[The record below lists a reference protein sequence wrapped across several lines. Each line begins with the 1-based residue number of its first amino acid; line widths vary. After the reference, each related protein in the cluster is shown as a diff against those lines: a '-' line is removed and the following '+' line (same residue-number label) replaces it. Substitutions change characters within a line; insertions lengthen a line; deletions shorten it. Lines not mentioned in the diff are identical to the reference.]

1 MSRKIFALTLP
12 LVLVLSL
19 VLGACGPAVTPT
31 PTALPTSTV
40 APTSTSEPTLEPTSE
55 PLTFTDGLGRT
66 VTLTAPAQRIV
77 SLAPSNTEIVFAIG
91 GGDQLVGR
99 DDLSNYPSEAA
110 GVPSIGGT
118 YPNVNAEQVV
128 ALHPDLVLAASVT
141 AQDDITALEKLGL
154 TVYAFGLPLTVED
167 IFVSIQTVGQL
178 TGNTAQAEKVVAD
191 METRLAELKTKVA
204 QAPQPK
210 VFYEIDDTDPNK
222 PWTAGPKSF
231 THVLLTLAGGQNIGA
246 IGTGDYFQ
254 MSLEEI
260 VNQDPE
266 IIIYSHASYSGRK
279 PEEVEARAGWST
291 ITAIKNGA
299 VYSIDADLLD
309 RPGPRIVDGLEAL
322 AKLIHPDLFK

>member
-1 MSRKIFALTLP
+1 MSRKMFAMTLP
-12 LVLVLSL
+12 LVLILSL
-19 VLGACGPAVTPT
+19 LLGACGPAVTP
-31 PTALPTSTV
+31 
-40 APTSTSEPTLEPTSE
+40 EPTPA

-66 VTLTAPAQRIV
+66 VTLAAPAQRIV

-110 GVPSIGGT
+110 NVPSIGGT

-128 ALHPDLVLAASVT
+128 ALHPDLVLAAGATDKEDV
-141 AQDDITALEKLGL
+141 AALEKLGL
-154 TVYAFGLPLTVED
+154 TVYTVGLPATIEE
-167 IFVSIQTVGQL
+167 IFSSIQTVGQL
-178 TGNTAQAEKVVAD
+178 IGRTAEAEKVVAD
-191 METRLAELKTKVA
+191 METRLDELKTKVA
-204 QAPQPK
+204 QAPAPQPK

-299 VYSIDADLLD
+299 VYSIDADMLD

>member
-1 MSRKIFALTLP
+1 MSRKLLAIALP
-12 LVLVLSL
+12 IVFVFSL
-19 VLGACGPAVTPT
+19 LLGACGPAATPT
-31 PTALPTSTV
+31 P
-40 APTSTSEPTLEPTSE
+40 EPTSS

-66 VTLTAPAQRIV
+66 ITLAAPAQRLV
-77 SLAPSNTEIVFAIG
+77 SVAPSNTEIVFAIG
-91 GGDQLVGR
+91 AGGQLVGR
-99 DDLSNYPSEAA
+99 DDLSNYPSEASA
-110 GVPSIGGT
+110 VPSIGST
-118 YPNVNAEQVV
+118 YPHINAEQVV

-141 AQDDITALEKLGL
+141 DKEDVVALEKLGL
-154 TVYAFGLPLTVED
+154 TVYAFGLPLTIED
-167 IFVSIQTVGQL
+167 IFTSIQTVGQL
-178 TGNTAQAEKVVAD
+178 TGHTAEAEKVVAD
-191 METRLAELKTKVA
+191 METRLEALKAKVA

-266 IIIYSHASYSGRK
+266 VLIYSHASYSGRK
-279 PEEVEARAGWST
+279 PEEIEARAGWKN

-299 VYSIDADLLD
+299 VYSIDADMLD
-309 RPGPRIVDGLEAL
+309 RPGPRIIDGLEAL
-322 AKLIHPDLFK
+322 AKLIHPDLFE

>member
-1 MSRKIFALTLP
+1 MSRKLFVFALP
-12 LVLVLSL
+12 MVLTFSL
-19 VLGACGPAVTPT
+19 LLGACGPAVTP
-31 PTALPTSTV
+31 
-40 APTSTSEPTLEPTSE
+40 EPTPA
-55 PLTFTDGLGRT
+55 PLTFTDGLGRP
-66 VTLTAPAQRIV
+66 VTLAAPAQRIV
-77 SLAPSNTEIVFAIG
+77 SLAPSNTEIIFALGAG
-91 GGDQLVGR
+91 GQLVGR

-110 GVPSIGGT
+110 DVPSIGST
-118 YPNVNAEQVV
+118 YPHVNAEQVV
-128 ALHPDLVLAASVT
+128 ALRPDLVLAASVT
-141 AQDDITALEKLGL
+141 DKEDVAALEKLGL
-154 TVYAFGLPLTVED
+154 TVYALGLPLTVED
-167 IFVSIQTVGQL
+167 VFASIQAVGQL
-178 TGNTAQAEKVVAD
+178 IGKVDQAEKVVAD
-191 METRLAELKTKVA
+191 METRLDRLKAKVA

-266 IIIYSHASYSGRK
+266 IIIYSHASYSGRT
-279 PEEVEARAGWST
+279 PEEVKARAGWGT

-299 VYSIDADLLD
+299 VYPIDADMLD
-309 RPGPRIVDGLEAL
+309 RPGPRIIDGLEAL

>member
-1 MSRKIFALTLP
+1 MSRKLFAIALP
-12 LVLVLSL
+12 IVFVFSL
-19 VLGACGPAVTPT
+19 LLGACGPAVTPT
-31 PTALPTSTV
+31 PTAVPTATL
-40 APTSTSEPTLEPTSE
+40 APTATPEPTLEPTAA

-66 VTLTAPAQRIV
+66 ITLAAPAQRIV
-77 SLAPSNTEIVFAIG
+77 SVAPSNTEIVFAIG
-91 GGDQLVGR
+91 AGGQLVGR
-99 DDLSNYPSEAA
+99 DDLSNYPSAA
-110 GVPSIGGT
+110 ADVPSIGNT
-118 YPNVNAEQVV
+118 YPHINAEQVV

-141 AQDDITALEKLGL
+141 DKEDVAALEKLGL

-167 IFVSIQTVGQL
+167 ILASIQTVGQL
-178 TGNTAQAEKVVAD
+178 TGHTVEAEKVVTD
-191 METRLAELKTKVA
+191 MKTRLEGLKAKVA

-231 THVLLTLAGGQNIGA
+231 TNVLLTLAGGQNIGA
-246 IGTGDYFQ
+246 VGTGDYFQ

-266 IIIYSHASYSGRK
+266 VIIYSHASYSGRK
-279 PEEVEARAGWST
+279 PEEIEARAGWSN

-299 VYSIDADLLD
+299 VYAIDADMLD